1 MDLIYIVSDDPI
13 RGNLI
18 YNFLS
23 GRVNCAL
30 LKPHEYFSTA
40 LKENPLIFLFVSN
53 SYDFLKSQTTV
64 IREHQQF
71 YNHGV
76 ISVMN
81 NPTIVEQKE
90 LFEMGSDMVL
100 TQYTEMERIYLEC
113 YALTRRINGFQNSS
127 VVQFGPYVIDFL
139 KHEVQFNG
147 KFIELEPIHTKLI
160 KVFFEHPDQL
170 VSRKHMKDVVWKGQD
185 ISPRSIDAQISK
197 FKKKFP
203 EIGDMI
209 DSVYGQGYVLRTQ
222 KSAKK
227 VS

>member
-1 MDLIYIVSDDPI
+1 MDLVYIVSDDPI

-18 YNFLS
+18 YNFLA
-23 GRVNCAL
+23 GRIKCAL
-30 LKPHEYFSTA
+30 VKPSDYFDTA
-40 LKENPLIFLFVSN
+40 LKENPMVFLFVSN
-53 SYDFLKSQTTV
+53 SFDFLKKQTTQ

-90 LFEMGSDMVL
+90 LFELGSDMVL

-113 YALTRRINGFQNSS
+113 YALNRRINGFQNSS

-139 KHEVQFNG
+139 KHEIQHNG
-147 KFIELEPIHTKLI
+147 KFISLEPIHTRLI
-160 KVFFEHPDQL
+160 KLFFEHPDQL
-170 VSRKHMKDVVWKGQD
+170 VSRKHMKDVVWKDQE

-203 EIGDMI
+203 ELGAMI
-209 DSVYGQGYVLRTQ
+209 DSVYGQGYVLRTN
-222 KSAKK
+222 SKK
-227 VS
+227 NVA